1 MKDFE
6 VLDDKMLENVVGGL
20 VDTDTTEGY
29 ILWSDLLHDIQSKI
43 MEYDLNGNKS
53 AYLKLLEA
61 HKRCRM
67 YCDRHMKMSGPV
79 KALLDALNELSN
91 TDPSYAQFIPRI
103 RELL

>member
-1 MKDFE
+1 M
-6 VLDDKMLENVVGGL
+6 LDDKMLESVVGGI

-43 MEYDLNGNKS
+43 MEGCPNDNKS
-53 AYLKLLEA
+53 AYLKLNEA
-61 HKRCRM
+61 HMRCRV

-79 KALLDALNELSN
+79 KGLLDALNELSN

>member
-29 ILWSDLLHDIQSKI
+29 RLWSGLLHDIQSKI
-43 MEYDLNGNKS
+43 TEGVLNGNMS
-53 AYLKLLEA
+53 AYIKLHEA
-61 HKRCRM
+61 HKKCRM

-79 KALLDALNELSN
+79 KGLLDALNELSN